1 MFTRLAINIIRKDW
15 LEHWKLIVLLTAG
28 SFVPLL
34 VPYTSLE
41 FKEGMLAG
49 ILVAAS
55 YGYAFECFM
64 AERQRGTLQ
73 LLLSLPMRSFDLVI
87 VKYASMY
94 SMVLFTANVPGL
106 FIGDIRAVLLMNAFT
121 LLLSTICM
129 AATVISDKPWAPAIP
144 LWIVCVGT
152 IPAAAFLEKSR
163 PFGSNLLRFLTSH
176 VILAA
181 ALAILLPPMIAVASA
196 LWFHRKATT

>member
-73 LLLSLPMRSFDLVI
+73 LLLSLPMLLDGFVYGQRAGIVYWRHTGRSADERLHPSSFHYLHGGYRDLGQ
-87 VKYASMY
+87 A
-94 SMVLFTANVPGL
+94 LGPR
-106 FIGDIRAVLLMNAFT
+106 DPT
-121 LLLSTICM
+121 LDRLRRYHSRGC
-129 AATVISDKPWAPAIP
+129 ISGE
-144 LWIVCVGT
+144 VSSV
-152 IPAAAFLEKSR
+152 
-163 PFGSNLLRFLTSH
+163 RF
-176 VILAA
+176 
-181 ALAILLPPMIAVASA
+181 
-196 LWFHRKATT
+196 